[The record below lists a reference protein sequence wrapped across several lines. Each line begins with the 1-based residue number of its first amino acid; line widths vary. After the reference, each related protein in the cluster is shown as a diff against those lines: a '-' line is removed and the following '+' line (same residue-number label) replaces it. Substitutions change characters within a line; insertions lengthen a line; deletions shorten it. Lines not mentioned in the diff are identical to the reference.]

1 MEASLSS
8 AKGWSLT
15 VPGLDRLIRG
25 LLLVYIVALPFKSL
39 LFVERNGF
47 LLLMALLAVWSAVN
61 RRHFFSRTPVD
72 VPLLA
77 FVAWVGLTIPFAA
90 FPLYSLQEYGK
101 LLQQILVYYAVVFF
115 FREQAARVPLLRLLV
130 GALIVISLYGVVQF
144 KTTDVGMVASFMTS
158 EVWLTTYL
166 VMLAP
171 LAFALAWYE
180 EQPWVKSLYGLAAL
194 LATVCLVLVQSRAGL
209 LAFLVELWACAWLLR
224 RRDMVIAAG
233 SVTAALVLAVLL
245 LVQVVKE
252 SDGTMTI
259 RLRTSIPVKAQ
270 VVSFVHR
277 LDIWGFM
284 LERIPEHPVVGI
296 GYGKE
301 TSKRLYAQVPEKY
314 LPPGH
319 EPVKGHGP
327 HNLLLELA
335 LMVGFPGMILFIVLV
350 AQLLLATVSG
360 YRRAM
365 ESHAQG
371 LLLGVAVEIVGMG
384 VRVMFDQMLVGT
396 LAIQFWVLAAL
407 AMIVC
412 GQAAGSDSAQ
422 EGSRGT

>member
-15 VPGLDRLIRG
+15 TPGLDRLIRG

-47 LLLMALLAVWSAVN
+47 LLLMALLAVWSTVN

-72 VPLLA
+72 IPLLA

-115 FREQAARVPLLRLLV
+115 FREQAARVLLLRLLA

-166 VMLAP
+166 VLLVP
-171 LAFALAWYE
+171 LIFALAWYE

-209 LAFLVELWACAWLLR
+209 LAFLAELWACAWLLR
-224 RRDMVIAAG
+224 RRAMVIAAG

-252 SDGTMTI
+252 SDGTMTV
-259 RLRTSIPVKAQ
+259 RLRTSIPVKAHIG
-270 VVSFVHR
+270 SFVHR
-277 LDIWGFM
+277 LDIWAFM
-284 LERIPEHPVVGI
+284 LERIPEQPIVGI

-301 TSKRLYAQVPEKY
+301 TSKRLYAQLPEKY

-335 LMVGFPGMILFIVLV
+335 LMIGLPGMVIFSALAARLLHVTV
-350 AQLLLATVSG
+350 AG
-360 YRRAM
+360 YRLAVDN
-365 ESHAQG
+365 HARS
-371 LLLGVAVEIVGMG
+371 LLLGVAVGTVGMG

-407 AMIVC
+407 AMTVC
-412 GQAAGSDSAQ
+412 GQAIAPGSGQ
-422 EGSRGT
+422 EGSPGA